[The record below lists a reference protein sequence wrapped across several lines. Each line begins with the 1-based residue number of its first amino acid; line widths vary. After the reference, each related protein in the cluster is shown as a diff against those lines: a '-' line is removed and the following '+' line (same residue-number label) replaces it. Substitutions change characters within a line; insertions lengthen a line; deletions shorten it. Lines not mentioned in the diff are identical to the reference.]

1 MNSLTTSSYRLIRG
15 APTNGDNDRNVTDAQ
30 VAGNNG
36 QLGSYAV
43 ESNQTF
49 KGIQRLPPSA
59 SAGGQAVVAI
69 YSFQLVGC
77 GVRAQRGM
85 RERPQYELPEVGS
98 ILLRGSWALPKV
110 GRVFLS
116 PTACSLAERAV
127 PRPRCLACS
136 WVSNFKL
143 DT

>member
-1 MNSLTTSSYRLIRG
+1 MNSLTTSSSRLIRG

-59 SAGGQAVVAI
+59 SAGGQAVVVI

-85 RERPQYELPEVGS
+85 RERPQYELPEVGP
-98 ILLRGSWALPKV
+98 ILLRGSGGFTEGRSSLPLANRLFV
-110 GRVFLS
+110 GRAS
-116 PTACSLAERAV
+116 GASTK
-127 PRPRCLACS
+127 
-136 WVSNFKL
+136 VSRL
-143 DT
+143 